1 MCSSRGPKQLCT
13 VGHSAKTSTFNS
25 TGSCSRVC
33 CNLVGC
39 ACDFCL
45 CASCSSTL
53 CNVPILLKSFTV
65 GLVLVFTG
73 ILVFMLHV
81 GIASHLFIIMNYLGQ
96 KLDSR

>member
-1 MCSSRGPKQLCT
+1 MCSSRGPKRPCT
-13 VGHSAKTSTFNS
+13 VGHSAETGTFNS
-25 TGSCSRVC
+25 SCSRVC

-39 ACDFCL
+39 VCDFCL
-45 CASCSSTL
+45 RASCSSTL

-65 GLVLVFTG
+65 GMVLVFTG

-96 KLDSR
+96 KLGSI